1 MGRRSKG
8 EGSIVK
14 RSDGRWQ
21 GAYQDNG
28 KRRYVYGKTRKE
40 AAAKLREAIRDV
52 DSGKVE
58 DSNKTLEA
66 CLSDWLDT
74 TKNTLRVSTFKRY
87 EQIVRV
93 HLIPGLGGIK
103 LKNLSPTPIQD
114 LYQKKIKV
122 LSPRTVQYIHATLRR
137 GLAHAVRLN
146 LLTRNVADLVYP
158 PRLQKKEISPLNI
171 EETNRLFKTIEGHPL
186 EALFVLAVTT
196 GLRRGEILGLH
207 WKDIDL
213 DKGTLQVQRS
223 LSLTKG
229 GPVFNPPKTTKGKR
243 SVGLSRVC
251 VKALIEHK
259 SRQQGNNVLLFPNQK
274 GEPRRSSNVLNSTF
288 DRIKKKGNLPDI
300 RFHDLHH
307 TCAALLL
314 GKGVHPKIVQEL
326 LGHSTISITLDTYS
340 HVLPN
345 MQEKAVTAME
355 DIFDQETDEEHSSP
369 QGEGS

>member
-1 MGRRSKG
+1 MGRRTKG
-8 EGSIVK
+8 EGSIAK

-40 AAAKLREAIRDV
+40 AAAKLREALWNV
-52 DSGKVE
+52 STGKVE
-58 DSNKTLEA
+58 DSNITLEA
-66 CLSDWLDT
+66 YLSDWLNT
-74 TKNTLRVSTFKRY
+74 TKNTLRFSTFKRY

-114 LYQKKIKV
+114 LYQKKIKA

-137 GLAHAVRLN
+137 ALAHAVRLG
-146 LLTRNVADLVYP
+146 LLTRNVADLVDP
-158 PRLQKKEISPLNI
+158 PRLIKKEITPLDL
-171 EETNRLFKTIEGHPL
+171 EEVNRLFKTIEGHPL

-196 GLRRGEILGLH
+196 GLRRGEILGLQ

-213 DKGTLQVQRS
+213 DKRTLQVQRS

-229 GPVFNPPKTTKGKR
+229 GPTFNSPKTNKSKR
-243 SVGLSRVC
+243 NVGLSKVC
-251 VKALIEHK
+251 VKALIKHK
-259 SRQQGNNVLLFPNQK
+259 SLQENKSWAKDYGLVFPNK
-274 GEPRRSSNVLNSTF
+274 EGEPRRANNVLNATF
-288 DRIKKKGNLPDI
+288 ELIKTKGNLPDI
-300 RFHDLHH
+300 RFHDLRH
-307 TCAALLL
+307 TCATLLL

-345 MQEKAVTAME
+345 LQEKAVEAME
-355 DIFDQETDEEHSSP
+355 DIFE
-369 QGEGS
+369 

>member
-1 MGRRSKG
+1 MGRRPKG

-14 RSDGRWQ
+14 RADGRWQ

-40 AAAKLREAIRDV
+40 AAEKLRKAIWNV

-66 CLSDWLDT
+66 YLSDWLNT

-93 HLIPGLGGIK
+93 HLIPGLGGIR
-103 LKNLSPTPIQD
+103 LKNLSPTPIED

-137 GLAHAVRLN
+137 ALAQAVRLD
-146 LLTRNVADLVYP
+146 LLTKNVADLVNP
-158 PRLQKKEISPLNI
+158 PKLQKKEISPLNV
-171 EETNRLFKTIEGHPL
+171 EEINRLFKTIEGHPL

-207 WKDIDL
+207 WNDIDL

-229 GPVFNPPKTTKGKR
+229 GPVFNPPKTTRGKR
-243 SVGLSRVC
+243 SVRLSSVC
-251 VKALIEHK
+251 VKALIKHK
-259 SRQQGNNVLLFPNQK
+259 SRQKNNVLVFPNQE

-300 RFHDLHH
+300 RFHDLRH
-307 TCAALLL
+307 TCATLLL
-314 GKGVHPKIVQEL
+314 GKGVHPKIVQEM

-345 MQEKAVTAME
+345 MQEKAVMAME
-355 DIFDQETDEEHSSP
+355 DIFDQETDEEHSPP
-369 QGEGS
+369 QEEES